1 LSQVNERATVGV
13 ALIGS
18 GRMGAY
24 HGATLA
30 QRLPGARLVA
40 VADRAP
46 GAAQKLAEALRAGS
60 AYIDPAQAFADPA
73 VDAVVIAAPA
83 RFHADLIVAATGAGK
98 AVFCEKP
105 AALDLADLDRATD
118 TVRAAG
124 VALQAGFNR
133 RFARTE
139 HLTSSQIVKT

>member
-1 LSQVNERATVGV
+1 MSQVNERATVGV

-46 GAAQKLAEALRAGS
+46 GAAQTLAEALRAGS
-60 AYIDPAQAFADPA
+60 AYM
-73 VDAVVIAAPA
+73 
-83 RFHADLIVAATGAGK
+83 
-98 AVFCEKP
+98 
-105 AALDLADLDRATD
+105 DRLRPLPT
-118 TVRAAG
+118 RPWMPW
-124 VALQAGFNR
+124 
-133 RFARTE
+133 
-139 HLTSSQIVKT
+139 